1 MRVVIDED
9 IPASL
14 TARFRVGEHTINHVE
29 DLGLRGK
36 HNGVLLAAISGSADI
51 LVTGDA
57 NLGHQQNLKKFDL
70 AIILVRPPRLVV
82 DQIILLIPEVVA
94 AFSTAK
100 RHTVT
105 TIGRPKVARS
115 SPKPTA
121 KPAAPKKKGTPSR
134 ATPKKPAP

>member
-14 TARFRVGEHTINHVE
+14 PPRFRSGGHTVDHVE
-29 DLGLRGK
+29 DLGLKGT

-57 NLGHQQNLKKFDL
+57 NLGHQQNLKKFGL

-82 DQIILLIPEVVA
+82 DQIIPLIPDVVA

-100 RHTVT
+100 RNAVT
-105 TIGRPKVARS
+105 TIGRPK
-115 SPKPTA
+115 
-121 KPAAPKKKGTPSR
+121 
-134 ATPKKPAP
+134 